1 MTRQEFQTIALLKLS
16 ESKSLLKRKH
26 YDGCCYLAGY
36 SLEVALKAVIC
47 RQMNNDRF
55 FDIIRPETARAF
67 KIHNLGELINLAGLS
82 QELDDLKKT
91 NPLLHDNW
99 TYIQDTIKW
108 SEQLRYKTGLS
119 QQNAESMILAIS
131 EPKNG
136 ILKWIKKYW

>member
-1 MTRQEFQTIALLKLS
+1 MTRQEFQTIARVRLS

-67 KIHNLGELINLAGLS
+67 KIHNLEELINLAGLS
-82 QELDDLKKT
+82 QEYIDLETT
-91 NPLLHDNW
+91 NPIALNNW
-99 TYIQDTIKW
+99 EFIRDKIRW
-108 SEQLRYKTGLS
+108 SEQLRYKIGLT
-119 QQNAESMILAIS
+119 QQDAEQMILAIS

>member
-1 MTRQEFQTIALLKLS
+1 MTRQEFQTIALVRLS

-82 QELDDLKKT
+82 QEYIDLDSK
-91 NPLLHDNW
+91 NPIILSNW
-99 TYIQDTIKW
+99 EFVRDKIKW
-108 SEQLRYKTGLS
+108 SEQLRYQIGLS
-119 QQNAESMILAIS
+119 QQDAEQMILAIS

-136 ILKWIKKYW
+136 VLKWIKKYW